1 MDNSN
6 VNYIGRRSNGA
17 GEFKGYLS
25 NFRMIKGQEN
35 LYAETFMNNSA
46 LLTG

>member
-25 NFRMIKGQEN
+25 NFRMIKGQA
-35 LYAETFMNNSA
+35 LYAETFILCILQVN
-46 LLTG
+46 